1 MEQQKTEYKVQATGK
16 RKTAIASFREKTN
29 MTGLMVNNK
38 KFEEYF
44 TQEKHRLIV
53 LSPLKTPSTVQLQ
66 GMIKVSGSGL
76 SGQAEA
82 IRHAISKFLKNNYS
96 YNEELIKTLKKNGF
110 LTRDS
115 RKKERKK
122 PGQEGARRNFQ
133 SQKR

>member
-1 MEQQKTEYKVQATGK
+1 MNATGK
-16 RKTAIASFREKTN
+16 RKTAIANFRESNTVK
-29 MTGLMVNNK
+29 GLIINQK

-44 TQEKHRLIV
+44 KEERLRLRV
-53 LSPLKTPSTVQLQ
+53 LAP
-66 GMIKVSGSGL
+66 L
-76 SGQAEA
+76 SGDISELNGVVKVHGGGLVAQAEA
-82 IRHAISKFLKNNYS
+82 IRHGISRYLKNKYFSNDDAATAR
-96 YNEELIKTLKKNGF
+96 IKDLKKNGF